1 MELSDTLSFIVQ
13 CKFLSGSNAQA
24 CLVVLV
30 SDTENTTVILTRD
43 ADKVEMYVRVTYSPS
58 RYKKVVAYDIK
69 HDGSVGNLAIPGVL
83 INKII
88 NSNAKVVC
96 SPRDTTNPGLP
107 CKFLC
112 LSSRALAGVEQV

>member
-13 CKFLSGSNAQA
+13 CKFLSGSNAKA

-43 ADKVEMYVRVTYSPS
+43 ADEVEMDARVTYSPS
-58 RYKKVVAYDIK
+58 CYKKVVAYDIE

-83 INKII
+83 IKII
-88 NSNAKVVC
+88 NSNAKVLC